1 MASESAKYFCIFALL
16 LVLDMVWIGSN
27 LSRYQALVQKVQGSP
42 LDLNYTGAA
51 VSYVT
56 IYLALILFAIP
67 LSEKASQDGTTGRL
81 WIAFR
86 HGGLLGFCI
95 YAIYDF
101 TNLSIFT
108 KYDPIMAV
116 VDTCWGT
123 TLFTLVTY
131 ASLYFFPPGAR
142 FESSAYSVSR
152 P

>member
-1 MASESAKYFCIFALL
+1 MA
-16 LVLDMVWIGSN
+16 WIGSN

-51 VSYVT
+51 VSYAT
-56 IYLALILFAIP
+56 IYMALILFAIP
-67 LSEKASQDGTTGRL
+67 SSEKASLDDMTGKL
-81 WIAFR
+81 WISFR

-95 YAIYDF
+95 YGIYDF

-108 KYDPIMAV
+108 KYDPLMAV

-123 TLFTLVTY
+123 TLFTLITY
-131 ASLYFFPPGAR
+131 ASLYFFPLGVR
-142 FESSAYSVSR
+142 SESSTYFVSK